1 MHEEP
6 PSAHKEML
14 AFLEEHKD
22 EDEATLKRML
32 ADFLANRAAKSA
44 GKGQGMLQGKG
55 KGQVPSPALCDR
67 PAKAPKGGKGV
78 KQEPDSGPQ
87 QLKRLRHL
95 TTSECLPDEKSAQ
108 KSKTKKL
115 EEPPE
120 KTSKKGQSPEE
131 PVKPKSKKTTEEEEA
146 VKSQKPVG
154 DKSKK
159 TAEELAKQ
167 NKTQKTCPENDKKT
181 KKKKQSDPEE
191 NEEPVQVKTKKKKH
205 SDPQDVEEADQEK
218 KTKKK
223 KQSDPQDVEEPDQEK
238 TTKKKKHSD
247 PQDDEEPVQEKTK
260 TKKKRGVEESE
271 PVQEIMEKPLKS
283 SKKDPRPE
291 QAQNGETK
299 MKDKVKA
306 EAPPE
311 KKKKH
316 TQPPAE
322 DNELESE
329 ELGNTE
335 EEADTKEFWETIR
348 AARQQKE
355 ALKAGGTRIYDLKA
369 VTRVPK
375 FGGAPYDQPYC
386 CTTPKR
392 YTQLTLHDLDTV
404 RFSSPKGASEG
415 KGQGKKATP
424 AEAGG
429 SKLACEFGLKF
440 YVRLLGATQPLLG
453 AHLLV
458 AKR

>member
-1 MHEEP
+1 MPREREE
-6 PSAHKEML
+6 
-14 AFLEEHKD
+14 D
-22 EDEATLKRML
+22 
-32 ADFLANRAAKSA
+32 
-44 GKGQGMLQGKG
+44 
-55 KGQVPSPALCDR
+55 
-67 PAKAPKGGKGV
+67 
-78 KQEPDSGPQ
+78 KQE
-87 QLKRLRHL
+87 
-95 TTSECLPDEKSAQ
+95 
-108 KSKTKKL
+108 
-115 EEPPE
+115 
-120 KTSKKGQSPEE
+120 
-131 PVKPKSKKTTEEEEA
+131 
-146 VKSQKPVG
+146 
-154 DKSKK
+154 
-159 TAEELAKQ
+159 
-167 NKTQKTCPENDKKT
+167 
-181 KKKKQSDPEE
+181 KQSDPEE
-191 NEEPVQVKTKKKKH
+191 NEEPVQEKTKKKKQSNPQDDEEPDQEKTTKKKKH

-260 TKKKRGVEESE
+260 TKKKSGVEESE